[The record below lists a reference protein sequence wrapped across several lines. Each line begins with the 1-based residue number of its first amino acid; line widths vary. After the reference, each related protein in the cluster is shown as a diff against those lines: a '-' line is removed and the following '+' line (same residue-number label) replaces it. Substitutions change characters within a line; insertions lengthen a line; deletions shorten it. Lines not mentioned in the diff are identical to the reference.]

1 MVMKNLTKC
10 LLLGFAML
18 GFIGCFDDSTKMS
31 KQMDSQWEDYAKGFE
46 STDTSDKKEIFNTKL
61 QTLNTKIAFY
71 ACAPF
76 DSAEKI
82 VSFNLDKVKKCAK
95 NALAPLD
102 SIDKLC
108 KSDNAKDK
116 DYQKC
121 AIDGRENLFATTRKL
136 ARYKYDSEFDKSK
149 LKEADLAIFASAIE
163 GEVSREMGLFD
174 SKIGKADKEQA
185 KSVAKTL
192 TIKASQGALK
202 DYALDSK
209 NQPFNAWLGTHSR
222 KLQKATK
229 KSAENC
235 IQSKCGEFP
244 PDLLGLMFSAALPY
258 AFVGAFGNSKE
269 QREMQKQMESAVLGV
284 LLNHPWGKC
293 MIDNETKC
301 QIESIKE
308 YGVN

>member
-1 MVMKNLTKC
+1 MTISTKR
-10 LLLGFAML
+10 LLLGFIVL

-31 KQMDSQWEDYAKGFE
+31 KQMDSQWESYAKGFE
-46 STDTSDKKEIFNTKL
+46 STDTSDEKEIFNTKL

-82 VSFNLDKVKKCAK
+82 VIFNLDKVKKCTK
-95 NALAPLD
+95 SSLSPLD

-174 SKIGKADKEQA
+174 SKIGKADKEQV

-192 TIKASQGALK
+192 TTKASQGALK